1 VVLRSTTAAGI
12 VSRPSY
18 IAEMTHVLPFVV
30 LALLIARGAG
40 EPDASRQ
47 DDRCAVAEVVD
58 GDTFRC
64 GDGRKVRLIGVD
76 TPEKAQGEV
85 GRLARQAL
93 LRYLPL
99 GRVIRLERDVQATD
113 RYGRVLA
120 FVWTGATLVN
130 EAMVREGWA
139 VLYTVPPDVKYAE
152 RFRRAQK
159 EARARRA
166 GLWASD
172 GFECLPRDY
181 RRHRCLTRS

>member
-1 VVLRSTTAAGI
+1 MTRVLLLVVIDLLRPRAFPD
-12 VSRPSY
+12 R
-18 IAEMTHVLPFVV
+18 
-30 LALLIARGAG
+30 
-40 EPDASRQ
+40 DASRQ
-47 DDRCAVAEVVD
+47 DDRCAVAQVVD

-76 TPEKAQGEV
+76 TPEQGQGEV

-93 LRYLPL
+93 LAYLPQ
-99 GRVIRLERDVQATD
+99 GRVVRLERDVQATD

-152 RFRRAQK
+152 RFRRAQN

-166 GLWASD
+166 GLWASG
-172 GFECLPRDY
+172 GFDCLPRDY
-181 RRHRCLTRS
+181 RRNRCLTRS

>member
-1 VVLRSTTAAGI
+1 MTRVL
-12 VSRPSY
+12 
-18 IAEMTHVLPFVV
+18 LLVV
-30 LALLIARGAG
+30 LALLGRRGSPAPG
-40 EPDASRQ
+40 VSHQ
-47 DDRCAVAEVVD
+47 DDRCPVAQIVD

-76 TPEKAQGEV
+76 TPETGQGAP

-99 GRVIRLERDVQATD
+99 GRVVRLERDVRATD
-113 RYGRVLA
+113 GYGRVLA

-152 RFRRAQK
+152 RLRRAQK
-159 EARARRA
+159 EARARGA
-166 GLWASD
+166 GLWSSG
-172 GFECLPRDY
+172 GFDCLPRDY
-181 RRHRCLTRS
+181 RRNRCLTGS

>member
-1 VVLRSTTAAGI
+1 MTRVLRFA
-12 VSRPSY
+12 
-18 IAEMTHVLPFVV
+18 V
-30 LALLIARGAG
+30 LALSSPLGSP
-40 EPDASRQ
+40 EPDPSRQ
-47 DDRCAVAEVVD
+47 DDRCAVAQVVD

-76 TPEKAQGEV
+76 TPEKGQGEA

-99 GRVIRLERDVQATD
+99 GGVIRLERDVQATD

-120 FVWTGATLVN
+120 FVWTGGTMVN

-152 RFRRAQK
+152 RFRRAQN
-159 EARARRA
+159 EARGRRA
-166 GLWASD
+166 GLWASG
-172 GFECLPRDY
+172 GFDCLPRDY
-181 RRHRCLTRS
+181 RRNRCLTGS

>member
-1 VVLRSTTAAGI
+1 MTRISLLAALVLLAAGD
-12 VSRPSY
+12 SSGPS
-18 IAEMTHVLPFVV
+18 
-30 LALLIARGAG
+30 
-40 EPDASRQ
+40 ASPEG
-47 DDRCAVAEVVD
+47 DGCAVAHVVD

-64 GDGRKVRLIGVD
+64 RDGREVRLIGVD
-76 TPEKAQGEV
+76 TPEQGQGEV

-99 GRVIRLERDVQATD
+99 GAMVRLERDVRATD

-152 RFRRAQK
+152 RLRRAQK

-166 GLWASD
+166 GLWGSG
-172 GFECLPRDY
+172 GFDCLPRDY
-181 RRHRCLTRS
+181 RRNRCLTRS

>member
-1 VVLRSTTAAGI
+1 MTRVL
-12 VSRPSY
+12 
-18 IAEMTHVLPFVV
+18 LLVV
-30 LALLIARGAG
+30 LALLRPRASS

-47 DDRCAVAEVVD
+47 DDRCAVAHVVD

-76 TPEKAQGEV
+76 TPEQGQGEA

-93 LRYLPL
+93 LGYLPV
-99 GRVIRLERDVQATD
+99 GRVVRLERDVQATD

-152 RFRRAQK
+152 RLRRAQK

-166 GLWASD
+166 GLWGSG
-172 GFECLPRDY
+172 GFDCLPRDY
-181 RRHRCLTRS
+181 RRNRCLTRS